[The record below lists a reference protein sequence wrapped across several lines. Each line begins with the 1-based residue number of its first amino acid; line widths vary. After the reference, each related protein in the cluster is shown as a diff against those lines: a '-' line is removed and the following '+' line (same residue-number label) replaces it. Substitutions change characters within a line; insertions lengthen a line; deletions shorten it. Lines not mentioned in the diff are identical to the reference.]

1 MRRCHLLRLRTPR
14 VLLSSNDVQGRSLIA
29 VARFLL
35 LAVASVLLY
44 YGLGMLLL
52 VPGDPGGPYWARN
65 RVVYGVIPL
74 FAGLLALAVSSWAA
88 TRYNPQADAVRA
100 ISRNLLYGVIGIVL
114 VFVSLIFNDLYVH
127 LPIRI
132 P

>member
-14 VLLSSNDVQGRSLIA
+14 VLLSSNDVQRRSLIA

-52 VPGDPGGPYWARN
+52 VPGDPGGPYWVRN

-88 TRYNPQADAVRA
+88 THYKPQTDPVRA

>member
-1 MRRCHLLRLRTPR
+1 MLRLRTPR
-14 VLLSSNDVQGRSLIA
+14 VLLSSNDVQRRSLIA

-52 VPGDPGGPYWARN
+52 VPGDPGGPYWVRN

-88 TRYNPQADAVRA
+88 TRYNPQTDPVRA
-100 ISRNLLYGVIGIVL
+100 ISRNLLYGGIGIVL

>member
-1 MRRCHLLRLRTPR
+1 LLRLRTPR
-14 VLLSSNDVQGRSLIA
+14 VLLSSNDVQRRSLIA

-52 VPGDPGGPYWARN
+52 VPGDPGGPYWVRN

-88 TRYNPQADAVRA
+88 THYKPQTDPVRA